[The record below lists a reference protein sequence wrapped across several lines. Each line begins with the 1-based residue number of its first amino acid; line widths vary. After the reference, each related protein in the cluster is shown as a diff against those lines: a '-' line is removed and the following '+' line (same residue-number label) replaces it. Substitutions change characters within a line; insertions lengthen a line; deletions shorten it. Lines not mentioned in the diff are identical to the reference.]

1 MKRAGSVLLLIG
13 GLMLGVVL
21 AAYGEEGLL
30 LQPEKASAAPGV
42 LLAAAGFLLA
52 LLLGM
57 SWLRLQARHV
67 DSRRELR
74 LTREAIEKSPIAILI
89 SDADNRIVTANQAF
103 TQITGYTV
111 DEVKGKNPA
120 FLSSGR
126 HDKRFYQA
134 LWASLLQTGT
144 WSGEIWDKR
153 KDGTHYPK
161 WITIHAIQAP
171 GANRIDHFLAIFS
184 DISERKETED
194 RIYHMAHHDP
204 LTDLPNRLLLN
215 DRLKNALAR
224 IRRDESFLVLIFID
238 VDDFKHV
245 NDSLGHAVGDRLLIE
260 VAERLRDVARDCD
273 TVSRLGGDE
282 FVLVMEGFKN
292 LRSIESMARKIVDT
306 LDCPM
311 EIDDHWLHVTVS
323 VGVAVAPSDG
333 DDVETLMRHADM
345 AMYHA
350 KEQGRNN
357 AQFYAPE
364 MNREAA
370 ERLGLGNALRMAV
383 RRRELTLQFQPMVDQ
398 LDGRVSAVEALLRW
412 QHPEQ
417 GRVSPDRFIPLAEA
431 NGSIVSIGTWVFEE
445 CCRTL
450 KLWQSIGLTDLR
462 MCINLSPRQF
472 RQHGLIEEFTA
483 ILAMADMDARCFEL
497 EVTEGALAEK
507 PVQAAELLN
516 RFKALGFSIAVDD
529 FGTGYSSLAY
539 LKTFPIDRLKID
551 RSFVRDIVT
560 DSSDREITSAV
571 IALAHN
577 LNMSVVAEGVEEL
590 EQLEFLR
597 QRGCDCVQGFYY
609 SRPLAAES
617 LPDFIRMTAA
627 SLAPGL
633 PAGV

>member
-1 MKRAGSVLLLIG
+1 MKRAGAVFVTIG
-13 GLMLGVVL
+13 GLMLGMVLSAHSEDGFLQQSEASSVVQ
-21 AAYGEEGLL
+21 GGM
-30 LQPEKASAAPGV
+30 
-42 LLAAAGFLLA
+42 LAAAGFLLA
-52 LLLGM
+52 LLLGLQL
-57 SWLRLQARHV
+57 LRQQARDG

-89 SDADNRIVTANQAF
+89 SDADNRIITVNHAF

-126 HDKRFYQA
+126 HDKRFYQS
-134 LWASLLQTGT
+134 LWSNLLRTGT

-161 WITIHAIQAP
+161 WITIHAIREP
-171 GANRIDHFLAIFS
+171 GGNRIDHFLAIFN
-184 DISERKETED
+184 DLSERKETED

-215 DRLKNALAR
+215 DRLKSALAR

-238 VDDFKHV
+238 LDDFKHV

-260 VAERLRDVARDCD
+260 VAERLRDVARDSD

-292 LRSIESMARKIVDT
+292 LRSIEKMARKIVET
-306 LDCPM
+306 LDCPV
-311 EIDDHWLHVTVS
+311 EIDQHWLHVTVS
-323 VGVAVAPSDG
+323 IGVAVAPSDG

-398 LDGRVSAVEALLRW
+398 IDGRVSAVEALLRW

-417 GRVSPDRFIPLAEA
+417 GRISPDRFIPLAEA
-431 NGSIVSIGTWVFEE
+431 NGSIVSIGAWVLEE

-450 KLWQSIGLTDLR
+450 KYWQSIGLSDLR
-462 MCINLSPRQF
+462 ICINLSPRQF
-472 RQHGLIEEFTA
+472 RQHGLFEDFTA
-483 ILAMADMDARCFEL
+483 ILALSGVEAYHFEL

-507 PVQAAELLN
+507 PEQAAELLN
-516 RFKALGFSIAVDD
+516 RFKARGFSIAVDD

-551 RSFVRDIVT
+551 RSFVRDIAT
-560 DSSDREITSAV
+560 DSSDREITTAV

-617 LPDFIRMTAA
+617 LPDFVRLT
-627 SLAPGL
+627 SGL
-633 PAGV
+633 PAGA